1 MFSFFRS
8 KRSKENN
15 AYIALENASIA
26 VESVSNYLE
35 LSESQRELFQFLLT
49 DGVSLDKKVMIE
61 LHKPFIQ
68 AIAAKKVA
76 EKVAEY
82 EKSLSKK

>member
-15 AYIALENASIA
+15 ASIALNNASIA
-26 VESVSNYLE
+26 LKSVNDYLG
-35 LSESQRELFQFLLT
+35 LSESQRELLQFLLT
-49 DGVSLDKKVMIE
+49 DGVSLNKKAIIE

-68 AIAAKKVA
+68 AIAAKKF
-76 EKVAEY
+76 AEY
-82 EKSLSKK
+82 QESLSKK